1 MKKKM
6 LKLWKHEW
14 IGLQLVTLDQW
25 STGGQGAESGTP
37 NGPMS
42 GFQYDVVGIK
52 LNQTKETII
61 FRPNVVHISGVHI

>member
-1 MKKKM
+1 MD
-6 LKLWKHEW
+6 WFTVSHFRSVINWWPGRRIWYAE
-14 IGLQLVTLDQW
+14 Q
-25 STGGQGAESGTP
+25 ST
-37 NGPMS
+37 MS